1 MMIARRA
8 VTLSCERK
16 HYEIEIDGGARFPGR
31 TIIIGGGAEY
41 RTLTLQNFSSFE
53 GAGVY
58 YGATFIEAQ
67 LCGSEEVIVVGGG
80 NSAGQA
86 AVFLSQT
93 AKHVHVLIQ
102 SGALADTMSRYLLRR
117 IEEKLAI
124 TLRMSPETAPF

>member
-1 MMIARRA
+1 
-8 VTLSCERK
+8 
-16 HYEIEIDGGARFPGR
+16 
-31 TIIIGGGAEY
+31 
-41 RTLTLQNFSSFE
+41 LQNLSSFE

-93 AKHVHVLIQ
+93 AKHVHVLI
-102 SGALADTMSRYLLRR
+102 GLARLLTPCLG
-117 IEEKLAI
+117 ID
-124 TLRMSPETAPF
+124 PPY